1 MPFLLTARNRA
12 VLARIPGLALG
23 LVMFGAGIGFN
34 IRANLGLSPW
44 DAFHQGIA
52 LRTPLSVGLVTIGVS
67 MVVLLG
73 WIPLRQRPGLGTL
86 LNATLVG
93 VMVDLTLFVVGETET
108 LWLRVLYLVGGIGL
122 LAIGSGLYI
131 GSRLGPGP
139 RDGIMTGLAARGMS
153 IRSARTLI
161 EGTVLIA
168 GWLLGGA
175 VGIGTVIY
183 TVTIGPLLQIT
194 LRRADKGP
202 L

>member
-1 MPFLLTARNRA
+1 
-12 VLARIPGLALG
+12 VLVRIPGLALG
-23 LVMFGAGIGFN
+23 LAMFGAGIGLN

-67 MVVLLG
+67 VVVLLG

-93 VMVDLTLFVVGETET
+93 VMIDLTLFVVGETET
-108 LWLRVLYLVGGIGL
+108 LWLRVLYLVGGIGMV
-122 LAIGSGLYI
+122 AIGSGLYI

-153 IRSARTLI
+153 IRLARTLI

>member
-1 MPFLLTARNRA
+1 MVTTRTRA
-12 VLARIPGLALG
+12 VLARVPGLVLG
-23 LVMFGAGIGFN
+23 LAMFGAGIGLN

-52 LRTPLSVGLVTIGVS
+52 LRTPLSVGLVTIAVS
-67 MVVLLG
+67 AVVLLG
-73 WIPLRQRPGLGTL
+73 WIPLRQRPGPGTL

-93 VMVDLTLFVVGETET
+93 VMIDFTLFVVGETDL
-108 LWLRVLYLVGGIGL
+108 LWLRVLYLVGGIGMVAL
-122 LAIGSGLYI
+122 GSGLYI

-153 IRSARTLI
+153 IRLARTLI

-183 TVTIGPLLQIT
+183 TLTIGPILQIT
-194 LRRADKGP
+194 LRWADRGP

>member
-1 MPFLLTARNRA
+1 MLTARHRA
-12 VLARIPGLALG
+12 VLVRIPGLALG
-23 LVMFGAGIGFN
+23 LAMFGAGIGLN

-67 MVVLLG
+67 VVVLLG

-93 VMVDLTLFVVGETET
+93 VMIDLTLFVVGETET
-108 LWLRVLYLVGGIGL
+108 LWLRVLYLVGGIGMV
-122 LAIGSGLYI
+122 AIGSGLYI

-153 IRSARTLI
+153 IRLARTLI

>member
-1 MPFLLTARNRA
+1 MVTARTRA
-12 VLARIPGLALG
+12 VLVRIPGLALG
-23 LVMFGAGIGFN
+23 LSMFGAGIGLN

-52 LRTPLSVGLVTIGVS
+52 LRTPLSVGLVTIAVS
-67 MVVLLG
+67 VVVLLG

-93 VMVDLTLFVVGETET
+93 VMIDGTLFVVGETEL
-108 LWLRVLYLVGGIGL
+108 LWLRVVYLVGGIGMV
-122 LAIGSGLYI
+122 AFGSGLYI
-131 GSRLGPGP
+131 GARLGPGP

-153 IRSARTLI
+153 IRLARTLI

-183 TVTIGPLLQIT
+183 TLTIGPLLQIT
-194 LRRADKGP
+194 LRRADRGP

>member
-1 MPFLLTARNRA
+1 MVTARTRA

-23 LVMFGAGIGFN
+23 LAIFGAGIGLN

-44 DAFHQGIA
+44 DAFHQGVA
-52 LRTPLSVGLVTIGVS
+52 LRTPLSVGLVTIVVS

-73 WIPLRQRPGLGTL
+73 WIPLRQRPGFGTF

-93 VMVDLTLFVVGETET
+93 VMIDTTLFVVGETE
-108 LWLRVLYLVGGIGL
+108 LIWLRVMYLIGGIGMV
-122 LAIGSGLYI
+122 AVGSGLYI

-153 IRSARTLI
+153 IRLARTLI

-175 VGIGTVIY
+175 VGVGTVVY
-183 TVTIGPLLQIT
+183 TLTIGPLLQIS
-194 LRRADKGP
+194 LRWADKGP

>member
-1 MPFLLTARNRA
+1 M
-12 VLARIPGLALG
+12 LARIPGLSVG
-23 LVMFGAGIGFN
+23 LVMFGAGIGLN

-44 DAFHQGIA
+44 DAFHQGVA
-52 LRTPLSVGLVTIGVS
+52 FRTPLSVGLVTIVVS

-73 WIPLRQRPGLGTL
+73 WIPLRQRPGFGTL

-93 VMVDLTLFVVGETET
+93 VIIDVTLFVVGETE
-108 LWLRVLYLVGGIGL
+108 LIWLRVMYLIGGIGMV
-122 LAIGSGLYI
+122 AVGSGLYI

-153 IRSARTLI
+153 IRLARTLI
-161 EGTVLIA
+161 EGTVLVA

-183 TVTIGPLLQIT
+183 TLTIGPLLQIS
-194 LRRADKGP
+194 LRWADKGP

>member
-1 MPFLLTARNRA
+1 MVTARRRA
-12 VLARIPGLALG
+12 GLAGIPGLALG
-23 LVMFGAGIGFN
+23 LAMFGGGIGLN

-44 DAFHQGIA
+44 DAFHQGVA
-52 LRTPLSVGLVTIGVS
+52 LRTPLSVGLVTIAVS
-67 MVVLLG
+67 AVVLLG
-73 WIPLRQRPGLGTL
+73 WIPLRQRPGPGTI

-93 VMVDLTLFVVGETET
+93 VMIDVTLFVVGETEL
-108 LWLRVLYLVGGIGL
+108 LWLRVLYLVGGIGMV
-122 LAIGSGLYI
+122 AVGSGLYI

-153 IRSARTLI
+153 IRLARTLI

-175 VGIGTVIY
+175 VGIGTLIY
-183 TVTIGPLLQIT
+183 TLSIGPLLQIS

>member
-1 MPFLLTARNRA
+1 MLTTRRRA

-23 LVMFGAGIGFN
+23 LAMFGGGIGLN

-44 DAFHQGIA
+44 DSFHQGLA
-52 LRTPLSVGLVTIGVS
+52 LRTPLSVGLVTILVS
-67 MVVLLG
+67 AVVLLG
-73 WIPLRQRPGLGTL
+73 WIPLRQRPGLGTI
-86 LNATLVG
+86 LNASLVG
-93 VMVDLTLFVVGETET
+93 VMIDVTLLVVPEPQH
-108 LWLRVLYLVGGIGL
+108 LWVRFLFLAAGIGMV
-122 LAIGSGLYI
+122 AFGSGLYI

-153 IRSARTLI
+153 IRLARTLI

-175 VGIGTVIY
+175 IGIGTVIY
-183 TVTIGPLLQIT
+183 TISIGPLLQLF
-194 LRRADKGP
+194 LRWTDKGP

>member
-1 MPFLLTARNRA
+1 MVTTRTRA
-12 VLARIPGLALG
+12 VLVRIPGLALG
-23 LVMFGAGIGFN
+23 LAMFGAGIGLN

-67 MVVLLG
+67 VVVLLG

-93 VMVDLTLFVVGETET
+93 VMIDLTLFVVGETET
-108 LWLRVLYLVGGIGL
+108 LWLRVLYLVGGIGMV
-122 LAIGSGLYI
+122 AIGSGLYI

-139 RDGIMTGLAARGMS
+139 RDGIMTGLAARGLS
-153 IRSARTLI
+153 IRLARTLI

-194 LRRADKGP
+194 LRWADKGP

>member
-1 MPFLLTARNRA
+1 
-12 VLARIPGLALG
+12 
-23 LVMFGAGIGFN
+23 
-34 IRANLGLSPW
+34 
-44 DAFHQGIA
+44 
-52 LRTPLSVGLVTIGVS
+52 VGLVTIVVS

-73 WIPLRQRPGLGTL
+73 WIPLRQRPGFGTL

-93 VMVDLTLFVVGETET
+93 VIIDVTLFVVGETE
-108 LWLRVLYLVGGIGL
+108 LIWLRVIYLIGGIGMV
-122 LAIGSGLYI
+122 AVGSGLYI

-153 IRSARTLI
+153 IRLARTLI

-183 TVTIGPLLQIT
+183 TLTIGPLLQIS

>member
-1 MPFLLTARNRA
+1 
-12 VLARIPGLALG
+12 VLVRIPGLALG
-23 LVMFGAGIGFN
+23 LAMFGAGIGLN

-67 MVVLLG
+67 VVVLLA

-93 VMVDLTLFVVGETET
+93 VMIDLTLFVVGETET
-108 LWLRVLYLVGGIGL
+108 LWLRVLYLVGGIGMV
-122 LAIGSGLYI
+122 AIGSGLYI

-153 IRSARTLI
+153 IRLARTLI

>member
-1 MPFLLTARNRA
+1 MVTARTRA
-12 VLARIPGLALG
+12 VLARIPGLSLG
-23 LVMFGAGIGFN
+23 LAMFGAGIGLN

-44 DAFHQGIA
+44 DAFHQGVA
-52 LRTPLSVGLVTIGVS
+52 LRTPLSVGLVTIVVS

-73 WIPLRQRPGLGTL
+73 WIPLRQRPGFGTL

-93 VMVDLTLFVVGETET
+93 VIIDLTLFVVGETE
-108 LWLRVLYLVGGIGL
+108 LIWLRVMYLIGGIGMV
-122 LAIGSGLYI
+122 AVGSGLYI

-139 RDGIMTGLAARGMS
+139 RDGIMTGLAARSMS
-153 IRSARTLI
+153 IRLARTLI

-175 VGIGTVIY
+175 VGIGTVVY
-183 TVTIGPLLQIT
+183 TLTIGPLLQVS

>member
-1 MPFLLTARNRA
+1 MVTTRTRA
-12 VLARIPGLALG
+12 VLVRIPGLALG
-23 LVMFGAGIGFN
+23 LAMFGAGIGFN

-52 LRTPLSVGLVTIGVS
+52 LRTPLSVGLVTIVVS

-73 WIPLRQRPGLGTL
+73 WIPLRQRPGFGTL

-93 VMVDLTLFVVGETET
+93 VIIDVTLFVVGETE
-108 LWLRVLYLVGGIGL
+108 LIWLRVMYLIGGIGMV
-122 LAIGSGLYI
+122 AVGSGLYI

-139 RDGIMTGLAARGMS
+139 RDGIMTGLAARGLS
-153 IRSARTLI
+153 IRLARTLI

-183 TVTIGPLLQIT
+183 TVTIGPLLQIS
-194 LRRADKGP
+194 LRWADKGP

>member
-1 MPFLLTARNRA
+1 MVTARTRA
-12 VLARIPGLALG
+12 VLVRIPGLALG
-23 LVMFGAGIGFN
+23 LAMFGSGIGLN

-52 LRTPLSVGLVTIGVS
+52 LRTPLSVGMVTIAVS
-67 MVVLLG
+67 VVVLLG

-93 VMVDLTLFVVGETET
+93 VMIDVTLFVVGETEL

-122 LAIGSGLYI
+122 VALGSGLYI

-153 IRSARTLI
+153 IRLARTLI

-183 TVTIGPLLQIT
+183 TVTIGPVLQVT
-194 LRRADKGP
+194 LRWADKGP

>member
-1 MPFLLTARNRA
+1 MVTARTRA
-12 VLARIPGLALG
+12 VLARIPGLSLG
-23 LVMFGAGIGFN
+23 LAMFGAGIGLN

-44 DAFHQGIA
+44 DAFHQGVA
-52 LRTPLSVGLVTIGVS
+52 LRTPLSVGLVTIVVS

-73 WIPLRQRPGLGTL
+73 WIPLRQRPGFGTL

-93 VMVDLTLFVVGETET
+93 VIIDLTLFVVGETE
-108 LWLRVLYLVGGIGL
+108 LIWLRVMYLIGGIGMV
-122 LAIGSGLYI
+122 AVGSGLYI

-153 IRSARTLI
+153 IRLARTLI

-175 VGIGTVIY
+175 VGIGTVVY
-183 TVTIGPLLQIT
+183 TLTIGPLLQVS

>member
-1 MPFLLTARNRA
+1 MVTARTRA
-12 VLARIPGLALG
+12 VLARIPGLSLG
-23 LVMFGAGIGFN
+23 LAMFGAGIGLN

-44 DAFHQGIA
+44 DAFHQGLA
-52 LRTPLSVGLVTIGVS
+52 LRTPLSVGLVTIAVS
-67 MVVLLG
+67 AVVLLG
-73 WIPLRQRPGLGTL
+73 WIPLRQRPGPGTL

-93 VMVDLTLFVVGETET
+93 VMIDVTLFVVGETEL
-108 LWLRVLYLVGGIGL
+108 LWLRILFLVGGIGMV
-122 LAIGSGLYI
+122 AVGSGLYI

-153 IRSARTLI
+153 IRLARTLI

-183 TVTIGPLLQIT
+183 TVTIGPLLQIS

>member
-1 MPFLLTARNRA
+1 MVTARTRA
-12 VLARIPGLALG
+12 VLARIPGLSLG
-23 LVMFGAGIGFN
+23 LAMFGAGIGLN

-44 DAFHQGIA
+44 DAFHQGVA
-52 LRTPLSVGLVTIGVS
+52 LRTPLSVGLVTIAVS
-67 MVVLLG
+67 AVVLLG

-86 LNATLVG
+86 LNAVLVG
-93 VMVDLTLFVVGETET
+93 AMIDVTLFVVGDTEL
-108 LWLRVLYLVGGIGL
+108 LWLRVLFLVGGIGMV
-122 LAIGSGLYI
+122 AFGSGLYI

-153 IRSARTLI
+153 LRLARTLI

-175 VGIGTVIY
+175 VGIGTVVF
-183 TVTIGPLLQIT
+183 TLTIGPLLQIS
-194 LRRADKGP
+194 LRWADKGP

>member
-1 MPFLLTARNRA
+1 ML
-12 VLARIPGLALG
+12 VRIPGLALG
-23 LVMFGAGIGFN
+23 LVMFGCGIGLN

-52 LRTPLSVGLVTIGVS
+52 LRTPLSVGLVTIVVS
-67 MVVLLG
+67 IVVLLG

-93 VMVDLTLFVVGETET
+93 VMIDVTLFVVGDTET
-108 LWLRVLYLVGGIGL
+108 LWLRVLYLVGGIGMVS
-122 LAIGSGLYI
+122 IGSGLYI

-139 RDGIMTGLAARGMS
+139 RDGIMTGLAARGLS
-153 IRSARTLI
+153 IRLARTLI

-194 LRRADKGP
+194 LRWADKGP

>member
-1 MPFLLTARNRA
+1 MVTARTRE

-23 LVMFGAGIGFN
+23 LAMFGAGIGLN

-52 LRTPLSVGLVTIGVS
+52 LRTPLSVGLVTIAVS
-67 MVVLLG
+67 AVVLLG

-93 VMVDLTLFVVGETET
+93 VTIDVTLFVVGEPEL
-108 LWLRVLYLVGGIGL
+108 LWLRVLFLVGGIGMT
-122 LAIGSGLYI
+122 AFGSGLYI
-131 GSRLGPGP
+131 GARLGPGP

-153 IRSARTLI
+153 IRLARTLI
-161 EGTVLIA
+161 EGAVLIA

-183 TVTIGPLLQIT
+183 TLTIGPLLQIS
-194 LRRADKGP
+194 LRWADKGP

>member
-1 MPFLLTARNRA
+1 MVTTRTRA
-12 VLARIPGLALG
+12 VLVRIPGLALG
-23 LVMFGAGIGFN
+23 LVMFGGGIGLN

-52 LRTPLSVGLVTIGVS
+52 LRTPLSVGLVTIVVS

-93 VMVDLTLFVVGETET
+93 VMIDLTLFVVGETET
-108 LWLRVLYLVGGIGL
+108 LWLRVLYLIGGIGMV
-122 LAIGSGLYI
+122 AIGSGLYI

-153 IRSARTLI
+153 IRLARTLI

>member
-1 MPFLLTARNRA
+1 M
-12 VLARIPGLALG
+12 LARIPGLSLG
-23 LVMFGAGIGFN
+23 LVMFGAGIGLN

-44 DAFHQGIA
+44 DAFHQGVA
-52 LRTPLSVGLVTIGVS
+52 FRTPLSVGLVTIVVS

-73 WIPLRQRPGLGTL
+73 WIPLRQRPGFGTL

-93 VMVDLTLFVVGETET
+93 VIIDVTLFVVGETE
-108 LWLRVLYLVGGIGL
+108 LIWLRVMYLIGGIGMV
-122 LAIGSGLYI
+122 AVGSGLYI

-153 IRSARTLI
+153 IRLARTLI
-161 EGTVLIA
+161 EGTVLVA

-183 TVTIGPLLQIT
+183 TLTIGPLLQIS
-194 LRRADKGP
+194 LRWADKGP

>member
-1 MPFLLTARNRA
+1 ML
-12 VLARIPGLALG
+12 VRIPGLALG
-23 LVMFGAGIGFN
+23 LVMFGGGIGLN

-52 LRTPLSVGLVTIGVS
+52 LRTPLSVGLVTIVVS

-93 VMVDLTLFVVGETET
+93 VMIDFTLFVVGETET
-108 LWLRVLYLVGGIGL
+108 LWLRVLYLVGGIGMV
-122 LAIGSGLYI
+122 AIGSGLYI

-153 IRSARTLI
+153 IRLARTLI

-194 LRRADKGP
+194 LRWADKGP

>member
-1 MPFLLTARNRA
+1 MVATRTRA

-23 LVMFGAGIGFN
+23 LAMFGAGIGLN
-34 IRANLGLSPW
+34 IRANLGMSPW

-52 LRTPLSVGLVTIGVS
+52 LRTPLSVGLVTIAVS
-67 MVVLLG
+67 VVVLLG

-93 VMVDLTLFVVGETET
+93 VMIDVTLFVVGETEL
-108 LWLRVLYLVGGIGL
+108 LWLRVVYLVGGIGMVAL
-122 LAIGSGLYI
+122 GSGLYI

-153 IRSARTLI
+153 IRLARTLI

-183 TVTIGPLLQIT
+183 TLTIGPILQVT
-194 LRRADKGP
+194 LRWADKGP

>member
-1 MPFLLTARNRA
+1 MVTARRRA
-12 VLARIPGLALG
+12 VLARIPGLSVG
-23 LVMFGAGIGFN
+23 LVMFGAGIGLN

-44 DAFHQGIA
+44 DAFHQGVA
-52 LRTPLSVGLVTIGVS
+52 FRTPLSVGLVTIVVS

-73 WIPLRQRPGLGTL
+73 WIPLRQRPGFGTL

-93 VMVDLTLFVVGETET
+93 VIIDVTLFVVGETE
-108 LWLRVLYLVGGIGL
+108 LIWLRVMYLIGGIGMV
-122 LAIGSGLYI
+122 AVGSGLYI

-153 IRSARTLI
+153 IRLARTLI
-161 EGTVLIA
+161 EGTVLVA

-183 TVTIGPLLQIT
+183 TLTIGPLLQIS
-194 LRRADKGP
+194 LRWADKGP

>member
-1 MPFLLTARNRA
+1 MVTTRTRA
-12 VLARIPGLALG
+12 VLVRIPGLALG
-23 LVMFGAGIGFN
+23 LVMFGGGIGLN

-52 LRTPLSVGLVTIGVS
+52 LRTPLSVGLVTIVVS

-93 VMVDLTLFVVGETET
+93 VMIDLTLFVVGETET
-108 LWLRVLYLVGGIGL
+108 LWLRVLYLVGGIGMV
-122 LAIGSGLYI
+122 AIGSGLYI

-153 IRSARTLI
+153 IRLARTLI

>member
-1 MPFLLTARNRA
+1 
-12 VLARIPGLALG
+12 
-23 LVMFGAGIGFN
+23 MFGAGIGLN

-44 DAFHQGIA
+44 DAFHQGVAI
-52 LRTPLSVGLVTIGVS
+52 RTPLSVGLVTIVVS

-73 WIPLRQRPGLGTL
+73 WIPLRQRPGFGTF

-93 VMVDLTLFVVGETET
+93 VMIDTTLFVVGETE
-108 LWLRVLYLVGGIGL
+108 LIWLRVLYLIAGIGMV
-122 LAIGSGLYI
+122 AVGSGLYI

-153 IRSARTLI
+153 IRLARTLI

-175 VGIGTVIY
+175 VGIGTVVY
-183 TVTIGPLLQIT
+183 TLTIGPLLQIS
-194 LRRADKGP
+194 LRWADKGP

>member
-1 MPFLLTARNRA
+1 MVTVRTRA
-12 VLARIPGLALG
+12 VLVRIPGLALG
-23 LVMFGAGIGFN
+23 LAMFGSGIGLN

-52 LRTPLSVGLVTIGVS
+52 LRTPLSVGLVTIAVS
-67 MVVLLG
+67 VVVLLG

-93 VMVDLTLFVVGETET
+93 VMIDVTLFVVGETDL

-122 LAIGSGLYI
+122 VALGSGLYI

-153 IRSARTLI
+153 IRLARTLI

-183 TVTIGPLLQIT
+183 TVTIGPVLQVT
-194 LRRADKGP
+194 LRWADKGP

>member
-1 MPFLLTARNRA
+1 
-12 VLARIPGLALG
+12 
-23 LVMFGAGIGFN
+23 MFGAGIGFN

-52 LRTPLSVGLVTIGVS
+52 LRTPLSVGLLTIGVS
-67 MVVLLG
+67 LVVLLG

>member
-1 MPFLLTARNRA
+1 ML
-12 VLARIPGLALG
+12 VRIPGLALG
-23 LVMFGAGIGFN
+23 LAMFGAGIGLN

-67 MVVLLG
+67 VVVLLG

-93 VMVDLTLFVVGETET
+93 VMIDLTLFVVGETET
-108 LWLRVLYLVGGIGL
+108 LWLRVLYLVGGIGMV
-122 LAIGSGLYI
+122 AIGSGLYI

-153 IRSARTLI
+153 IRLARTLI

>member
-1 MPFLLTARNRA
+1 MVTARTRA
-12 VLARIPGLALG
+12 VLARIPGLSLG
-23 LVMFGAGIGFN
+23 LAMFGAGIGLN
-34 IRANLGLSPW
+34 IRADLGLSPW
-44 DAFHQGIA
+44 DAFHQGVA
-52 LRTPLSVGLVTIGVS
+52 LRTPLSVGLVTIAVS
-67 MVVLLG
+67 AVVLLG
-73 WIPLRQRPGLGTL
+73 WIPLRQRPGPGTL

-93 VMVDLTLFVVGETET
+93 VMIDVTLFVVGETEL
-108 LWLRVLYLVGGIGL
+108 LWLRILFLVGGIGMV
-122 LAIGSGLYI
+122 AVGSGLYI

-153 IRSARTLI
+153 IRLARTLI

-183 TVTIGPLLQIT
+183 TLTIGPLLQIS

>member
-1 MPFLLTARNRA
+1 MVSARTRA

-23 LVMFGAGIGFN
+23 LAMFGAGIGLN

-44 DAFHQGIA
+44 DAFHQGVAI
-52 LRTPLSVGLVTIGVS
+52 RTPLSVGLVTIVVS

-73 WIPLRQRPGLGTL
+73 WIPLRQRPGFGTF

-93 VMVDLTLFVVGETET
+93 VMIDTTLFVVGETE
-108 LWLRVLYLVGGIGL
+108 LIWLRVLYLIAGIGMV
-122 LAIGSGLYI
+122 AVGSGLYI

-153 IRSARTLI
+153 IRLARTLI

-175 VGIGTVIY
+175 VGIGTVVY
-183 TVTIGPLLQIT
+183 TLTIGPLLQIS
-194 LRRADKGP
+194 LRWADKGP

>member
-1 MPFLLTARNRA
+1 MLTARNRA
-12 VLARIPGLALG
+12 VLVRIPGLALG
-23 LVMFGAGIGFN
+23 LVMFGGGIGLN

-52 LRTPLSVGLVTIGVS
+52 LRTPLSVGLVTIVVS
-67 MVVLLG
+67 IVVLLG

-93 VMVDLTLFVVGETET
+93 VMIDVTLFVVGDTET
-108 LWLRVLYLVGGIGL
+108 LWLRVLYLVGGIGMVS
-122 LAIGSGLYI
+122 IGSGLYI

-139 RDGIMTGLAARGMS
+139 RDGIMTGLAARGLS
-153 IRSARTLI
+153 IRLARTLI

-194 LRRADKGP
+194 LRWADKGP